1 MKPKDIILAIVIY
14 IIFPISSIITKYA
27 AMTDDLWNKFLLYGA
42 SVVVL
47 AIFSVFWQILLKR
60 VDLVKAYIFKSTSI
74 IWTVIYGVLIFNDAL
89 TVNVVIGTIIVMIGT
104 VIAILGGENSEKTLK
119 KSTKKEKVNG

>member
-47 AIFSVFWQILLKR
+47 AIFSIFWQILLKR

-89 TVNVVIGTIIVMIGT
+89 TTNVIIGTIIVMVGT
-104 VIAILGGENSEKTLK
+104 VIAILGGETKN
-119 KSTKKEKVNG
+119 TKKEEANG

>member
-1 MKPKDIILAIVIY
+1 MKPRDIILAIVIY

-27 AMTDDLWNKFLLYGA
+27 AMTEDLWNKFLLYGA

-74 IWTVIYGVLIFNDAL
+74 IWTVIYGVLIFNDVL
-89 TVNVVIGTIIVMIGT
+89 TANVIIGTIIVMIGT
-104 VIAILGGENSEKTLK
+104 VIAILGGETK
-119 KSTKKEKVNG
+119 KETKPAQKEKVNG